1 MVAIASVRETQPL
14 VGSCGSPARAAVLQM
29 YMGRAQYAHNVAY
42 VSENSKIEQAAISK
56 GGGEKGEGE
65 EEERGCPLP
74 SLPARPTLKKKLKK
88 LTFIKLK

>member
-29 YMGRAQYAHNVAY
+29 HMGRAQYAHDVAY
-42 VSENSKIEQAAISK
+42 VSESWKIEQAAISK
-56 GGGEKGEGE
+56 EEGEEGEEE

-74 SLPARPTLKKKLKK
+74 SLPALPMKKKKTL